1 MRAEKR
7 KNEKISAGFQGIA
20 FLIAFACLSLLF
32 SMRYHTFITHDPYLP
47 LIANE
52 KSDKQVIVG
61 IHISHFSDFNIAKNK
76 FVLDGT
82 LWFLFNPKDVSLDTI
97 KKFTIFNGTLLDA
110 SEPVLIDHNDEK
122 IAQFRIRTE
131 FHTPLNYR
139 MFPLDDHHVNL
150 IIINRFLPDNVILHS
165 TSQDITFDA
174 SMYLPG
180 WRIVNHEVRTG
191 IKEVVLKRDNKRYAD
206 QQQEAIITFNCERTD
221 PSIIINILLTLLLM
235 LFLAMLT
242 FSSDED
248 SVLIVT
254 VGIVALVGYRTVM
267 HTMAPPQVS
276 YFIYSDYMYLFAL
289 ISVVI
294 TLFAG
299 IITREHGDRL
309 KVKKY
314 YIAGIYAL
322 FVGACTITSFVL

>member
-1 MRAEKR
+1 MAAEKR
-7 KNEKISAGFQGIA
+7 QNKKVSAGFQAIA
-20 FLIAFACLSLLF
+20 FFIAFACLSLLF
-32 SMRYHTFITHDPYLP
+32 IVRYHTFITHDPYLS
-47 LIANE
+47 LMANE

-61 IHISHFSDFNIAKNK
+61 LHISHFSNFNIAKNK

-82 LWFLFNPKDVSLDTI
+82 LWFLFNPKDISLDKI
-97 KKFTIFNGTLLDA
+97 KKFNIFNGTLLDL

-122 IAQFRIRTE
+122 IAQFRIRAE

-139 MFPLDDHHVNL
+139 MFPLDDHRVNL
-150 IIINRFLPDNVILHS
+150 IIINRFLPDNVILS
-165 TSQDITFDA
+165 SINRDITFNK

-180 WRIVNHEVRTG
+180 WRIISHGVRTG
-191 IKEVVLKRDNKRYAD
+191 IKEVILQRDNKRYAD
-206 QQQEAIITFNCERTD
+206 QQQETIITLNCERTD

-254 VGIVALVGYRTVM
+254 VGIVALISYRTVM
-267 HTMAPPQVS
+267 QTMAPPQVS

-289 ISVVI
+289 VSVII
-294 TLFAG
+294 TLFGG
-299 IITREHGDRL
+299 IVTRDHL
-309 KVKKY
+309 HSSTIKKY
-314 YIAGIYAL
+314 YIASVYAL
-322 FVGACTITSFVL
+322 FVGACVITSFLL